1 MNGLKDKM
9 KTMDGKKAIMDEL
22 NRKGI
27 FNTAK
32 VQVMDGG
39 PAGITPSNVYMPAGI
54 LTKISADLV
63 RIITRKRTADEIIG
77 NRKKLG
83 MWEQNDILTRN
94 LEQLGE
100 TKPYTDKDN
109 APTVSLNPQ
118 FIYAG
123 HYRFSVK
130 AQPGDLESAQMA
142 LANISNESEM
152 YAAALETLAIEFNN
166 TAFFGTTKQ
175 SGAYPV
181 YGFLNNPSL
190 DAYKTASSTI
200 ANTTFDTFFKDV
212 RDLIQDVITKARG
225 WASSDSNITIGIANA
240 RAMNFSVVNQYGQ
253 TVEEVLKKTFHNLKI
268 VNSPELDAAYNNN
281 DVMVCRIENT
291 EAANVAETAVLGFSE
306 IALASPV
313 VRYETYSSQKFSS
326 GSFGCIVYKPYMIAR
341 SYFTA

>member
-1 MNGLKDKM
+1 MNNLKEKM
-9 KTMDGKKAIMDEL
+9 KTMDGKKAIIDEL

-27 FNTAK
+27 FNSIKT
-32 VQVMDGG
+32 QDGG
-39 PAGITPSNVYMPAGI
+39 PAGITPSNVFMPAGI

-63 RIITRKRTADEIIG
+63 KVVTRKRTADEIIG

-83 MWEQNDILTRN
+83 MWEQNDVLVRN

-109 APTVSLNPQ
+109 APVVSLNPQ

-142 LANISNESEM
+142 LANISNEAEQ

-166 TAFFGTTKQ
+166 TAFFGSNKAD
-175 SGAYPV
+175 GAYKV
-181 YGFLNNPSL
+181 YGILNNPSL
-190 DAYKTASSTI
+190 DAYKTASSTT
-200 ANTTFDTFFKDV
+200 ANTTFETFFKDV
-212 RDLIQDVITKARG
+212 RDLIQDVISKARG
-225 WASSDSNITIGIANA
+225 HASSDSNITIGIANS
-240 RAMNFSVVNQYGQ
+240 RALNFSLVNQYGQ

-268 VNSPELDAAYNNN
+268 VNSPELDKAYNEQ
-281 DVMVCRIENT
+281 DVMICRFENPDV
-291 EAANVAETAVLGFSE
+291 ANVAETAVLGFSE

-313 VRYETYSSQKFSS
+313 VRYETYTSQKFSA
-326 GSFGCIVYKPYMIAR
+326 GSFGTIVYKPYMIAR
-341 SYFTA
+341 SYFAS

>member
-1 MNGLKDKM
+1 MNNLKEKM
-9 KTMDGKKAIMDEL
+9 KTMDGKKAIIDEL

-27 FNTAK
+27 FNSIKT
-32 VQVMDGG
+32 QDGG
-39 PAGITPSNVYMPAGI
+39 PAGITPSNVFMPAGI

-63 RIITRKRTADEIIG
+63 KVVTRKRTADEIIG

-83 MWEQNDILTRN
+83 MWEQNDVLVRN

-109 APTVSLNPQ
+109 APVVSLNPQ

-142 LANISNESEM
+142 LANISNEAEQ

-166 TAFFGTTKQ
+166 TAFFGSNKAD
-175 SGAYPV
+175 GAYKV
-181 YGFLNNPSL
+181 YGILNNPSL
-190 DAYKTASSTI
+190 DAYKTASSTT
-200 ANTTFDTFFKDV
+200 ANTTFETFFKDV
-212 RDLIQDVITKARG
+212 RDLIQDVISKARG
-225 WASSDSNITIGIANA
+225 HASSDSNITIGIANS
-240 RAMNFSVVNQYGQ
+240 RALNFSLVNQYGQ

-268 VNSPELDAAYNNN
+268 VNSPELDKAYNEQ
-281 DVMVCRIENT
+281 DVMICRFENPDV
-291 EAANVAETAVLGFSE
+291 ANVAETAVLGFSE

-341 SYFTA
+341 SYFAS

>member
-1 MNGLKDKM
+1 MNNLKEKM
-9 KTMDGKKAIMDEL
+9 KTMDGKKAIINEL

-27 FNTAK
+27 FNSIKT
-32 VQVMDGG
+32 QDGG
-39 PAGITPSNVYMPAGI
+39 PAGITPSNVFMPAGI

-63 RIITRKRTADEIIG
+63 KVVTRKRTADEIIG

-83 MWEQNDILTRN
+83 MWEQNDVLVRN

-109 APTVSLNPQ
+109 APVVSLNPQ

-142 LANISNESEM
+142 LANISNEAEQ

-166 TAFFGTTKQ
+166 TAFFGSNKAD
-175 SGAYPV
+175 GAYKV
-181 YGFLNNPSL
+181 YGILNNPSL
-190 DAYKTASSTI
+190 DAYKTASSTT
-200 ANTTFDTFFKDV
+200 ANTTFETFFKDV
-212 RDLIQDVITKARG
+212 RDLIQDVISKARG
-225 WASSDSNITIGIANA
+225 HASSDSNITIGIANS
-240 RAMNFSVVNQYGQ
+240 RALNFSLVNQYGQ

-268 VNSPELDAAYNNN
+268 VNSPELDKAYNEQ
-281 DVMVCRIENT
+281 DVMICRFENPDV
-291 EAANVAETAVLGFSE
+291 ANVAETAVLGFSE

-313 VRYETYSSQKFSS
+313 VRYETYTSQKFSA
-326 GSFGCIVYKPYMIAR
+326 GSFGTIVYKPYMIAR
-341 SYFTA
+341 SYFAS

>member
-1 MNGLKDKM
+1 MNTLKEKM
-9 KTMDGKKAIMDEL
+9 KTYDGKKAIMNEL
-22 NRKGI
+22 NSKGI

-39 PAGITPSNVYMPAGI
+39 PAGVTPSNVYMPAGI

-83 MWEQNDILTRN
+83 LWEQNDILTRS

-100 TKPYTDKDN
+100 TKPYADIDN
-109 APTVSLNPQ
+109 APVVSLNPN

-166 TAFFGTTKQ
+166 IAFFGTKKQ
-175 SGAYPV
+175 AGAYPV

-190 DAYKTASSTI
+190 DAYKTATST
-200 ANTTFDTFFKDV
+200 AAKTTFETFFADV
-212 RDLIQDVITKARG
+212 RALIQDVITKAKG
-225 WASSDSNITIGIANA
+225 WASTDSNITIGIANA

-253 TVEEVLKKTFHNLKI
+253 TVEEVLKKTFKNLNI
-268 VNSPELDAAYNNN
+268 VNASELDGAYNNN
-281 DVMVCRIENT
+281 DVMVCRVECE
-291 EAANVAETAVLGFSE
+291 EAANVAETAVIGFSE
-306 IALASPV
+306 IALASPI
-313 VRYETYSSQKFSS
+313 VRYESFTSQKFSS
-326 GSFGCIVYKPYMIAR
+326 GSFGTIIYKPYMIAR
-341 SYFTA
+341 SYFAS

>member
-1 MNGLKDKM
+1 MNNLKEKM
-9 KTMDGKKAIMDEL
+9 KTMDGKKAIIDEL

-27 FNTAK
+27 FNSIKT
-32 VQVMDGG
+32 QDGG
-39 PAGITPSNVYMPAGI
+39 PAGITPSNVFMPAGI

-63 RIITRKRTADEIIG
+63 KVVTRKRTADEIIG

-83 MWEQNDILTRN
+83 MWEQNDVLVRN

-109 APTVSLNPQ
+109 APVVSLNPQ

-142 LANISNESEM
+142 LANISNEAEQ

-166 TAFFGTTKQ
+166 TAFFGSNKAD
-175 SGAYPV
+175 GAYKV
-181 YGFLNNPSL
+181 YGILNNPSL
-190 DAYKTASSTI
+190 DAYKTASSTT
-200 ANTTFDTFFKDV
+200 ANTTFETFFKDV
-212 RDLIQDVITKARG
+212 RDLIQDVISKARG
-225 WASSDSNITIGIANA
+225 HASSDSNITIGIANS

-268 VNSPELDAAYNNN
+268 VNSPELDKAYNEQ
-281 DVMVCRIENT
+281 DVMICRFENPDV
-291 EAANVAETAVLGFSE
+291 ANVAETAVLGFSE

-341 SYFTA
+341 SYFAS

>member
-1 MNGLKDKM
+1 MNGLKEKM

-142 LANISNESEM
+142 LANISNEAEM

-175 SGAYPV
+175 AGAYPV

-190 DAYKTASSTI
+190 DAYKTASST
-200 ANTTFDTFFKDV
+200 
-212 RDLIQDVITKARG
+212 
-225 WASSDSNITIGIANA
+225 IANA

-268 VNSPELDAAYNNN
+268 VNSPELDAAYNDN

-313 VRYETYSSQKFSS
+313 VRYETFTSQKFSS
-326 GSFGCIVYKPYMIAR
+326 GSFGTIVYKPYMIAR

>member
-1 MNGLKDKM
+1 MNKLKEKM
-9 KTMDGKKAIMDEL
+9 QTMDGKKAIMDEL

-142 LANISNESEM
+142 LANISNEAEM

-181 YGFLNNPSL
+181 YGLLNNPSL

-225 WASSDSNITIGIANA
+225 WASTDSNITIGIANA

-253 TVEEVLKKTFHNLKI
+253 TVEKVLKKTFHNLKI
-268 VNSPELDAAYNNN
+268 VNSPELDAAYNSN
-281 DVMVCRIENT
+281 DVMICRVENT

-326 GSFGCIVYKPYMIAR
+326 GSFGTIVYKPYMIAR